1 MSRGGGWGVGF
12 FLRNACGGGC
22 FGENVF
28 SGGIE
33 GCKTEKYTYQETSA
47 TLSLSSEFQ
56 KRSSHM
62 LISLTNQIVSQY
74 WPV

>member
-1 MSRGGGWGVGF
+1 MVDGGGDFPEKCMWGGGW
-12 FLRNACGGGC
+12 C

-56 KRSSHM
+56 KRS
-62 LISLTNQIVSQY
+62 
-74 WPV
+74 